1 MLRLFLTQADEW
13 LSHEILSERMTAL
26 PENIRTDI
34 LSFKRQQDAT
44 LSYLGKQLVS
54 HGFKELGLAF
64 SWKDV
69 FFNDHGRPCLDD
81 PSYDFNISHSGEKVV
96 IIIGTGKV
104 GVDIEKHRNVDLSLF
119 NRQFSE
125 KEWLTIHQ
133 SMHPQKRF
141 FELWSIKEAAIKADG
156 RGVSI
161 LSKTQTE
168 SDAHLSIED
177 AVWYYVCPPAGE
189 DYSLCVVSNTPMR
202 DEDVVV
208 SKVSPDDLYL
218 L

>member
-1 MLRLFLTQADEW
+1 MLRLFLTKADEW
-13 LSHEILSERMTAL
+13 LSHETLSERMTAL

-34 LSFKRQQDAT
+34 LSFRRKQDAT
-44 LSYLGKQLVS
+44 LSFLGKQLVS
-54 HGFKELGLAF
+54 HGFKELGLDF
-64 SWKDV
+64 NWKDV
-69 FFNDHGRPCLDD
+69 VFNDHGRPCLNH
-81 PSYDFNISHSGEKVV
+81 PEYDFNISHSGEMVAV
-96 IIIGTGKV
+96 MIGTGKV

-133 SMHPQKRF
+133 SAHPQKRF

-161 LSKTQTE
+161 LSKTQTQ
-168 SDAHLSIED
+168 SDHHLSIED
-177 AVWYYVCPPAGE
+177 TIWHYLCPPAGE
-189 DYSLCVVSNTPMR
+189 KYALCVVSNTPIR
-202 DEDVVV
+202 VEDVEFSRV
-208 SKVSPDDLYL
+208 SSDDLYL